1 MILSEITGIANAG
14 ECIFISKLTQLDQY
28 VSKKWMNEVIVVNGK
43 TSVTQTKHLKKE
55 FSLFHMYIAYNLIPK
70 AGPYN

>member
-28 VSKKWMNEVIVVNGK
+28 VSKKWMNDIIAVKGK
-43 TSVTQTKHLKKE
+43 LGDTQTKHLKKE
-55 FSLFHMYIAYNLIPK
+55 FRLFHK
-70 AGPYN
+70 